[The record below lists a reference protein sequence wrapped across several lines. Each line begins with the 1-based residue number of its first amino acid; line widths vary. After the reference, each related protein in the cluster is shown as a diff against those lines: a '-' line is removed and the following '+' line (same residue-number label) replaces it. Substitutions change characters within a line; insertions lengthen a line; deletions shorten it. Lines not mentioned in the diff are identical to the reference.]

1 MKKKIKVNQVE
12 QRYYLSRKWD
22 DIDYNVLEKKI
33 IDSDT
38 YKTMLTDENVERIT
52 NNLIK
57 LIQRFYDEQAPIIKV
72 KIREKNNDVLT
83 KATKIMIQKK

>member
-1 MKKKIKVNQVE
+1 MKVNQVE